1 MSLSASSPAQVGS
14 ARKTMRRRSTKGP
27 EVGSARKT
35 MRRRSTKGPEVY
47 SDPSS
52 PEPAASPAQSRS
64 PAVVATPPPAQ
75 RKRTAAAAAVVLAA
89 TAKKQPRAE
98 APVPKGPPALSTKAI
113 SEALKDTLEKEKQQ
127 EIRSIEEALAKDGP
141 VAEAAA
147 PCAWCGVVA
156 VELMEGGK
164 LVACT
169 RCRSMYCDCCE
180 DQHSMECSTSRRH

>member
-1 MSLSASSPAQVGS
+1 MPNQ
-14 ARKTMRRRSTKGP
+14 
-27 EVGSARKT
+27 
-35 MRRRSTKGPEVY
+35 
-47 SDPSS
+47 
-52 PEPAASPAQSRS
+52 Q
-64 PAVVATPPPAQ
+64 ATG
-75 RKRTAAAAAVVLAA
+75 TAAAAAVVLAA

-127 EIRSIEEALAKDGP
+127 EIRSIEEALAKDAP